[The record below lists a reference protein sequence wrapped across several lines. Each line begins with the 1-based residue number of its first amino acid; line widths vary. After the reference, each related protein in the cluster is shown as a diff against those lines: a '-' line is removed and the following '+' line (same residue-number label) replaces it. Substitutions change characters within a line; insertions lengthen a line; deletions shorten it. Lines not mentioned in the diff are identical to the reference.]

1 MTERRSQAD
10 GPKGSGVA
18 DRRMAEVRAAVAT
31 TTNGSTGTALNS
43 IDIDVGGTFTDFVL
57 TLDGVRTIAKAPTT
71 PYDLSVCFMNAIAEG
86 AAEAGLTLE
95 ELLPRIEVVRYS
107 TTVAMN
113 RLIERRGPRV
123 GLITTEGHEDAVL
136 IGRGAQWTDGT
147 RLAERRNLAA
157 QHKPEPLV
165 PRRMIVG
172 VKERVDS
179 TGTVLRPLDED
190 DVRRKLRIL
199 MERGARAIVVS
210 LLWSFMNP
218 EHEQRVREII
228 REEYKAFHIGYLPVV
243 LSSQVV
249 AKLGEYERTMT
260 AVLDA
265 YLQRAMQTELSAT
278 WDKLREAGYR
288 GSFLMIH
295 NSGGS
300 GEVFKTTASR
310 TYNGGPL
317 SGLMGSYHLAQSLGY
332 HNVVAGDMGGTSFD
346 IGLVVGDSVRN
357 YEFRPV
363 IDRWMVSITM
373 LQTLSIGAGGGSIAW
388 INPIGN
394 QLGVGPRSAGSMP
407 GPVCYDQGGT
417 EPTVTDADVVL
428 GYINPDTY
436 YGGRMPLNRA
446 KSERAIRERI
456 ADPLGVSVDE
466 AAALIR
472 RLVDANM
479 SSAIKREIH
488 LRGYHPEDFILF
500 AFGGAGPTHVSGYLG
515 DLARAVVFPSAPVF
529 CALGSSI
536 MDIVHVYETS
546 KRMIFL
552 ESLTQQWTTD
562 YETFNATVRQL
573 MDQARQDLLA
583 EGLPADR
590 ATFSLELDM
599 LYGGQVNV
607 KRMASPLLFLEKPQ
621 DVQAVYDAFE
631 KEFSEA
637 FSPLVVNRPGGVYLD
652 NFVLKATVPTER
664 VVLPKQRLERA
675 DPSAARTGKRPAFWP
690 ERHDFVDTPIYS
702 FTGLKPGNRI
712 EGPAVIE
719 AELTTIVL
727 PPGQAF
733 SIEEHGLGIME
744 DAR

>member
-1 MTERRSQAD
+1 VTSTAASQ
-10 GPKGSGVA
+10 GIGEN
-18 DRRMAEVRAAVAT
+18 R
-31 TTNGSTGTALNS
+31 LNS

-57 TLDGVRTIAKAPTT
+57 TLDGERTIAKAPTT
-71 PYDLSVCFMNAIAEG
+71 PYDLSVCFMNAIEEG

-95 ELLPRIEVVRYS
+95 EVLPRIDVVRYS

-165 PRRMIVG
+165 PRRLIVG
-172 VKERVDS
+172 VKERIDS
-179 TGTVLRPLDED
+179 TGKVMRPLDED

-218 EHEQRVREII
+218 DHERRVREII

-265 YLQRAMQTELSAT
+265 YLQRAMQTELSST

-310 TYNGGPL
+310 TYNGGPV

-357 YEFRPV
+357 YEFRPI

-394 QLGVGPRSAGSMP
+394 QLNVGPRSAGSMP

-446 KSERAIRERI
+446 KAERAIRERI
-456 ADPLGVSVDE
+456 AEPLGVSVEE

-472 RLVDANM
+472 RIVDQNM
-479 SSAIKREIH
+479 ASAIKREIH

-515 DLARAVVFPSAPVF
+515 DLSKAVVFPSAPVF

-552 ESLTQQWTTD
+552 ESLTQKWTED
-562 YETFNATVRQL
+562 YESFNATVRQL

-583 EGLPADR
+583 EGLPDDE

-607 KRMASPLLFLEKPQ
+607 KRMASPVLFLESEK
-621 DVQAVYDAFE
+621 DVVAVYEDFE

-637 FSPLVVNRPGGVYLD
+637 FSPLVVNKPGGVYLD
-652 NFVLKATVPTER
+652 NFVLKVTVPTPKP
-664 VVLPKQRLERA
+664 VLPESPLQGEYAKAAITGSRRA
-675 DPSAARTGKRPAFWP
+675 YWP
-690 ERHDFVDTPIYS
+690 ERSEWVDTSLYDADS
-702 FTGLKPGNRI
+702 LQPGNVI
-712 EGPAVIE
+712 DGPAVVE
-719 AELTTIVL
+719 APLTTIVV
-727 PPGQAF
+727 PPGMRY
-733 SIEEHGLGIME
+733 SIDRYGLGVLESLSAPVSTHSQKI
-744 DAR
+744 DAEALATAGGRAS

>member
-1 MTERRSQAD
+1 
-10 GPKGSGVA
+10 V
-18 DRRMAEVRAAVAT
+18 T
-31 TTNGSTGTALNS
+31 TTAVSNSIGNRLNS

-57 TLDGVRTIAKAPTT
+57 TLDGERTIAKAPTT
-71 PYDLSVCFMNAIAEG
+71 PYDLSVCFMNAIEEG
-86 AAEAGLTLE
+86 AAEAALTLE
-95 ELLPRIEVVRYS
+95 ELLPRIDVVRYS

-157 QHKPEPLV
+157 QHKPVPLV
-165 PRRMIVG
+165 PRPMIVG
-172 VKERVDS
+172 VKERIDS
-179 TGTVLRPLDED
+179 TGTVMRPLDED

-218 EHEQRVREII
+218 EHERRVREII

-265 YLQRAMQTELSAT
+265 YLQRAMQTELSST

-310 TYNGGPL
+310 TYNGGPV

-357 YEFRPV
+357 YEFRPI

-394 QLGVGPRSAGSMP
+394 QLNVGPRSAGSMP

-436 YGGRMPLNRA
+436 YGGRMPLNAA
-446 KSERAIRERI
+446 KAERAIRERI
-456 ADPLGVSVDE
+456 AEPLGVSVEE

-472 RLVDANM
+472 RIVDQNM
-479 SSAIKREIH
+479 ASAIKREIH

-515 DLARAVVFPSAPVF
+515 DLAKAVVFPSAPVF

-552 ESLTQQWTTD
+552 ESLTQKWTDD

-583 EGLPADR
+583 EGLPSDE

-607 KRMASPLLFLEKPQ
+607 KRMASPVLFLESEK
-621 DVQAVYDAFE
+621 DVIAVYEDFE

-637 FSPLVVNRPGGVYLD
+637 FSPLVVNKPGGVYLD
-652 NFVLKATVPTER
+652 NFVLKVTVPTPKP
-664 VVLPKQRLERA
+664 VLPESALQGEDAKAAITGSRRA
-675 DPSAARTGKRPAFWP
+675 YWP
-690 ERHDFVDTPIYS
+690 ERREWAETSLYDADS
-702 FTGLKPGNRI
+702 LQPGNVI
-712 EGPAVIE
+712 DGPAVVE
-719 AELTTIVL
+719 APLTTIVV
-727 PPGQAF
+727 PPGMRY
-733 SIEEHGLGIME
+733 SIDRYGLGVLESLTAPVSTHSQKI
-744 DAR
+744 DAEALATAGGRAS